1 MCNEC
6 GNCAVFCPYT
16 GRPYRVKFTLF
27 WTEEDF
33 ADSSNE
39 GFLMVGKDN
48 VKIRLDGQ
56 EKTVSVNELESVS
69 ADAVAVIRTVIREY
83 GYLL

>member
-1 MCNEC
+1 
-6 GNCAVFCPYT
+6 
-16 GRPYRVKFTLF
+16 
-27 WTEEDF
+27 
-33 ADSSNE
+33 
-39 GFLMVGKDN
+39 MVGKDS

-69 ADAVAVIRTVIREY
+69 ADAAAVIRTVIREY